1 MHTQCA
7 VLRTHSVWPLV
18 IVCLVDASELV
29 PSLVVARSLLPLAR
43 IPGPLRRLHL
53 LSGGGVLAVS
63 GYYVGRGISVFIQY
77 AWVTLTVDDDLR
89 RRCCILDR

>member
-1 MHTQCA
+1 MHTQSA

-43 IPGPLRRLHL
+43 IPDPPPQPLEGHILGYCLVYGTSVCVL
-53 LSGGGVLAVS
+53 LRFETMAV
-63 GYYVGRGISVFIQY
+63 
-77 AWVTLTVDDDLR
+77 
-89 RRCCILDR
+89 